1 MQLIDGTCLE
11 KLIGDMTKSEN
22 RSVLKHLNF
31 ALSKKNKNKAIKC
44 RIKNKIQM
52 ILYFIVR
59 LTAKTYFI
67 IDFFKKVKSR
77 DGLVFVE
84 EVWKKRGC
92 ET

>member
-31 ALSKKNKNKAIKC
+31 ALSKKQKQSHKMQN
-44 RIKNKIQM
+44 KNKIQM

-59 LTAKTYFI
+59 LTAKTHFI
-67 IDFFKKVKSR
+67 IDFFKKVQS
-77 DGLVFVE
+77 
-84 EVWKKRGC
+84 
-92 ET
+92 